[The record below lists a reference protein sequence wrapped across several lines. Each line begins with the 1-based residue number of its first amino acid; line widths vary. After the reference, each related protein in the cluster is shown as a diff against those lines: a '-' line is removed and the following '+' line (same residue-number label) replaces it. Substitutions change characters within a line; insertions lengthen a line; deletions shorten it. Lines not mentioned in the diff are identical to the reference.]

1 MGVDTRKP
9 ILPAPTDSTFLDTTG
24 GSGTG
29 TGTGTDIATD
39 ISRRTDKTSYSLPDD
54 GSPIT
59 ISTRR
64 KSQPRERE
72 ESKVS
77 RSGHNSHT
85 SLLIEYFEGGKRSSG
100 VNSRPSVRVRVT
112 PSSSR
117 KNKDRDDHVHITET
131 SSGRKPSYTRRISL
145 GTPNRT
151 KESAEGA
158 ADDSSATSGADET
171 PTARQPPVEIEFVD
185 HNSGVSSRY
194 VQPTSE
200 ISSMPPESLFGS
212 TMGGASETQRRRR
225 HSFSD
230 EEEFEQNDN
239 LLKTPSRRRS
249 RSLSRER
256 IAQKAAEKLSSAPRD
271 HVSRPKQRPNERAQS
286 SRDMGRDI
294 FESDLKSPR
303 KRSGK
308 HREKDLISPESSL
321 LSNSALS
328 HSKAGGD
335 QCSFRS
341 GTSRSSLNNP
351 KLLETV
357 EDAIRRLILPELKE
371 LKKDQ
376 KVQSNRA
383 KFEHDT
389 SASRASGSV
398 GSKDELTRR
407 LSKHASAPDVSK
419 PRLVVGNEDPQSPQS
434 PSNEYSSR
442 RERRR
447 KKQHSPPRERRG
459 SKFAEFLAPE
469 ESGIYRKKSKGLR
482 DAEAAKIVGTALTAA
497 ALKHHDSTS
506 SFGSKRERGSRR
518 SGSGG
523 INETELI
530 FEKHDVAPMPHLR
543 SELESQVT
551 RQSIQSQMSDN
562 SAGPLR
568 GEVVRGSPREVTSPT
583 TRPLDI
589 TPRAS
594 QNSLKSPRSNLS
606 NPPLNIDEIE
616 QEPAHERDASP
627 SPDIPGIDIDYPY
640 GKEGGNLF
648 LQRGALS
655 PIQSVASYQ
664 EEQEEN
670 EEEQEGIQHAPLAH
684 GDHRLSIDS
693 LSSAPSTDLA
703 RSTRNTDHSSERRR
717 ALSDHQNESGVELGY
732 GDSPRLS
739 RSDEHWEES
748 QHEEYDDD
756 HRSVGEET
764 EVGSVDA
771 KRMTRYTDENFDDPF
786 DPGHE
791 VARGAAANAEFIH
804 TPIGVESAVASLL
817 DPSVVDAGSTHSPV
831 LEPPSRP
838 RSWGSSG
845 SVRELTR
852 DVTVNRKGS
861 PLKQQ
866 LNIPSGPAETSFQK
880 RMGVSS
886 PPQSV
891 ANSTDEDDRPYMGAT
906 GLPSAG
912 SPIPEIGHIPDSEES
927 EINTNP
933 SIIQGPIG
941 GMPQGSR
948 EHWPFG
954 SSPPDV
960 QGDILT
966 NPNQYHDPLEPSPL
980 LMDRSGP
987 TGLGVIA
994 EESAPLDQ
1002 PYYDQSNAYHNDRV
1016 DVISPGGGK
1025 DEGYISGAN
1034 HRSASSTTP
1043 EPKGKGLAALEDI
1056 PFSSPLEEDDDPY
1069 THRRQLS
1076 GFSHGIA
1083 SPLYDSATGRGIDMI
1098 QSKDIVALMDHLTV
1112 RDAQRNAR
1120 DTEILVTLVRS
1131 AAEMRNSFEDMKKFI
1146 ATQDEKL
1153 LDTTEKHHGQTR
1165 QMLNGPRPQPAS
1177 ASRAPRR
1184 TSEDDDD
1191 TPTKRKNVFKR
1202 ALKGLSLKS
1211 SNDLTHIED
1220 MLVHLLAEVEALRAT
1235 QENQLRGNTLTETR
1249 NSLDNPRGSLDG
1261 FGSQGQPANGSNQS
1275 ARYSN
1280 SPRSTGDAKH
1290 LSVQHETE
1298 RRISPVMEDNEEP
1311 LTPQEEVLLDPQMNA
1326 DAHFLGRHKRGGSV
1340 PITTPE
1346 RVAVASGALS
1356 NETTPKMST
1365 DKSRKHK
1372 SSSSSFFPRV
1382 SRWSKTTASSMGEN
1396 IKNSMQLGRKER
1408 PYSEMSRSGSDLN
1421 LSGYAT
1427 NDCYDHRGDDRLRSN
1442 GSLDRENRSENRPPS
1457 PLVPSQVSEIPKYRA
1472 HRDSLNL
1479 QHPQPRPG
1487 ARYQTHLETQAH
1499 NYTHM
1504 ESPATEAWAS
1514 NHSIEGA
1521 GYQHQPQSNAGR
1533 RSPLSDGGY
1542 SATSSI
1548 TSRHTGPPRPPKIR
1562 DEGPLVPH
1570 RPASIKDGVQPS
1582 YAERVALRET
1592 SNMSNPDGKIG
1603 SPKGSPG
1610 RTGAQRRPTGPRPNP
1625 SSGKYSSGQGGFSNV
1640 KRHTQHQGSPHQ
1652 IDDEDD
1658 EY

>member
-1 MGVDTRKP
+1 MRHAGLGWLGWLGLPFCWLAGGRSGRRLWLVPSNVPEIGQK
-9 ILPAPTDSTFLDTTG
+9 IMSGPAPPHWLSKAANFVVPRGTTTTKQTDQHQQTRFQ
-24 GSGTG
+24 
-29 TGTGTDIATD
+29 
-39 ISRRTDKTSYSLPDD
+39 
-54 GSPIT
+54 IT

-568 GEVVRGSPREVTSPT
+568 GEVTS
-583 TRPLDI
+583 RYYS
-589 TPRAS
+589 RAS

-1202 ALKGLSLKS
+1202 ALK
-1211 SNDLTHIED
+1211 
-1220 MLVHLLAEVEALRAT
+1220 
-1235 QENQLRGNTLTETR
+1235 
-1249 NSLDNPRGSLDG
+1249 DG

-1603 SPKGSPG
+1603 SPKVIN
-1610 RTGAQRRPTGPRPNP
+1610 RAHW
-1625 SSGKYSSGQGGFSNV
+1625 SSAENYRSSTKSQFWE
-1640 KRHTQHQGSPHQ
+1640 
-1652 IDDEDD
+1652 I
-1658 EY
+1658 